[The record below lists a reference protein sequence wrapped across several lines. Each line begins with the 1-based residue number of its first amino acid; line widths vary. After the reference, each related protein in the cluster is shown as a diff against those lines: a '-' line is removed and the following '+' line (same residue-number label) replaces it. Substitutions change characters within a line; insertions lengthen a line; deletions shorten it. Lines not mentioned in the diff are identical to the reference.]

1 MLSDRIA
8 KKIESSLARGER
20 FEDFAYLFGSLML
33 ARRHRRP
40 HDNVE
45 VSQEVAGKILCVL
58 APDKPPRYIS
68 VMQGFRLVF
77 AGVSTDRKRKAEFW
91 HCIQPAAITVSRP
104 EDIVWRPSLYFSR
117 PPSDRQ
123 LEDWF

>member
-1 MLSDRIA
+1 MLLRQ
-8 KKIESSLARGER
+8 
-20 FEDFAYLFGSLML
+20 
-33 ARRHRRP
+33 RRH
-40 HDNVE
+40 HGNVE
-45 VSQEVAGKILCVL
+45 VSENVAGKILCVL
-58 APDKPPRYIS
+58 APDKPPKYIS

-77 AGVSTDRKRKAEFW
+77 AGVSTNRKLKAEFW

-117 PPSDRQ
+117 PPTLDRQ